1 MDTETKGRAFKGKQ
15 PTAKMS
21 NTDRNERSLLNS
33 SRLVWGSLISVDVKR
48 QLPFLAHSRQRW
60 WWDKNADKDNVA
72 PIDIALSSSYAPVQQ
87 GKVNLSNSP
96 LETMSIGSRSNEIS
110 GHIICRHRKK
120 AMTVLQSKKLSPV
133 FLLCQRPMLK
143 FSVTSKNAKHRTTG
157 QYLKELVVEFEPG
170 NGLVISA
177 KETLSRRKAWCDA
190 AVDISQKLSW
200 SMWTITDRDTATG
213 QSLSR
218 NYSTMKNHTGCLLQ
232 HIVQGGGR
240 RCGTDGVR
248 VGLRHVNKDMS
259 TIIMQ
264 PVKMHREGRQAKAL
278 STHEEEGTVGVDI
291 SKAEGGKIEARR
303 HCTSQLKDYK
313 GQPLGGWK
321 PHHNAVRRMTIL
333 VFVKGGNLGP
343 WRMNVQG
350 DTVRTSG
357 FEVYFDQ
364 EQHLHDHVDAVY
376 MFMALASSRRPINIC
391 PEDDLLTKMYN
402 REHARCTCD
411 IGGDVAPQVHMY
423 YTSDAN
429 DASYRAEETDTPNKA
444 AWIAEWPGEP
454 EEAHNASCHAPGFLE
469 VSSPEELKNIH
480 SKFFKA
486 TGNDALAT

>member
-60 WWDKNADKDNVA
+60 RWDKNADKDNVA

-110 GHIICRHRKK
+110 GHIICRHKKK

-190 AVDISQKLSW
+190 AVGENMFNARVGHS
-200 SMWTITDRDTATG
+200 TG
-213 QSLSR
+213 QIDIKHQPKVVMV
-218 NYSTMKNHTGCLLQ
+218 NVDN
-232 HIVQGGGR
+232 R
-240 RCGTDGVR
+240 RQ
-248 VGLRHVNKDMS
+248 RHCNRA
-259 TIIMQ
+259 
-264 PVKMHREGRQAKAL
+264 VKMHREGRQAKAL

-291 SKAEGGKIEARR
+291 SKAEGGKIKAQR

-313 GQPLGGWK
+313 AQPLGGWK

-343 WRMNVQG
+343 WRMNV
-350 DTVRTSG
+350 RTSG

-376 MFMALASSRRPINIC
+376 VFMALASSRRPINIC

-423 YTSDAN
+423 YTSNAN

-454 EEAHNASCHAPGFLE
+454 EEAHNASRHAPGFLE